1 MDGPEHV
8 VNRNFTIYPRHKN
21 LLDKINEENNSQALR
36 TILDSIIN
44 GQEQA
49 ERKKKLDNIVMWSCF
64 GGILILISYLFTFP
78 QNMISILSGT
88 LLFAYGTIGGVIH
101 AISRTNRNR

>member
-49 ERKKKLDNIVMWSCF
+49 ERKK
-64 GGILILISYLFTFP
+64 T
-78 QNMISILSGT
+78 
-88 LLFAYGTIGGVIH
+88 
-101 AISRTNRNR
+101 